1 MTLGEL
7 MVLTRET
14 IRVRPQIV
22 SFNPDRG
29 IHVSCTAKMHEKWG
43 PYADRKVTGI
53 RALDRDMIVVF
64 VKQTES
70 GEDPQIPGQ
79 MDLSDYG
86 IRGG

>member
-14 IRVRPQIV
+14 IRIKAQIV
-22 SFNPDRG
+22 CFYPEKG

-64 VKQTES
+64 VEQTES
-70 GEDPQIPGQ
+70 GDDPQIPGQ